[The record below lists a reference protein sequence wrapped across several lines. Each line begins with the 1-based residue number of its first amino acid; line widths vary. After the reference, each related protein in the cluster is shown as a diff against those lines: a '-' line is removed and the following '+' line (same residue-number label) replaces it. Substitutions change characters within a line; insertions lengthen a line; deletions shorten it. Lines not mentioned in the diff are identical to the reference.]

1 MARHLSQFALAS
13 FFLVL
18 YASLFLK
25 GNELVPLSSPFF
37 FRRVVSPA
45 KRRARR
51 PKVASAPLQR
61 APTAK
66 AVCEDEV
73 KRE

>member
-1 MARHLSQFALAS
+1 MAS

-25 GNELVPLSSPFF
+25 GNELVPLSNPFF
-37 FRRVVSPA
+37 ALRRVASPA

-51 PKVASAPLQR
+51 PRAASAPLQR

-73 KRE
+73 KRA

>member
-1 MARHLSQFALAS
+1 MAS

-18 YASLFLK
+18 YASLFLN
-25 GNELVPLSSPFF
+25 GNELVPLSKPFLL
-37 FRRVVSPA
+37 RRVASPA

-51 PKVASAPLQR
+51 PRVASAPLQR
-61 APTAK
+61 AATAK
-66 AVCEDEV
+66 AVCEDKV